1 METSGHAK
9 KLRKN
14 MTDAERKLWTH
25 LRSRQLEG
33 VKFRRQHQIGP
44 YVVHFIAFGPK
55 LVIEL
60 DGEHHALQ
68 LEEDSKRSDW
78 LASNGFTVLR
88 FWNHEVL
95 QQTQNVL
102 QAITERLNS
111 LSVFQSPLPSW
122 ERDRVRGPERKQSAL
137 RSDNGSEQASNFER

>member
-14 MTDAERKLWTH
+14 MTDAERTLWTR
-25 LRSRQLEG
+25 LRGRELAG
-33 VKFRRQHQIGP
+33 VKFRRQQQIGP
-44 YVVHFIAFGPK
+44 YIVDFVAFEPK

-68 LEEDSKRSDW
+68 LEEDNKRSDW

-88 FWNHEVL
+88 FWNYEVL
-95 QQTQNVL
+95 EQTHDVL
-102 QAITERLNS
+102 QAIAERLNEA
-111 LSVFQSPLPSW
+111 VI
-122 ERDRVRGPERKQSAL
+122 
-137 RSDNGSEQASNFER
+137 SNDEMG

>member
-25 LRSRQLEG
+25 LRSRQLGG

-44 YVVHFIAFGPK
+44 YVVDFIAFEPK

-60 DGEHHALQ
+60 DGGHHALQ

-111 LSVFQSPLPSW
+111 LSVF
-122 ERDRVRGPERKQSAL
+122 
-137 RSDNGSEQASNFER
+137 